1 MGALWT
7 YYWIVLR
14 GTDGGLLFRLTEETT
29 NRISGLEVDE
39 NGKDVR
45 SVNGDLRFHAFER
58 AGIEE
63 MRPLVLLSGRL
74 VPADVMPGKDPRLEL
89 V

>member
-14 GTDGGLLFRLTEETT
+14 GSGGGLLFRLTGETASG
-29 NRISGLEVDE
+29 ISGLEVDE

-45 SVNGDLRFHAFER
+45 SGDGDLRFHAFER
-58 AGIEE
+58 AEIDE

-74 VPADVMPGKDPRLEL
+74 VPADIIPGKDPRLEL